1 MNQENVLLR
10 VENVKKEFPGVK
22 ALDGVEFS
30 LKAGEIHALMGENG
44 AGKSTLIKVITGVYQ
59 RDAGSMI
66 LGDKE
71 VCPESVLEAESYG
84 ISTVFQEVNLIR
96 TLSVAENILLGRQPK
111 KYGCLNWKEINAHA
125 RKALA
130 RLGIYDLDV
139 TKELSHCSMAVQ
151 QMVAIARALDIDA
164 KILILDEPT
173 SSLDEKEVEAL
184 FEVMRNLRDQGL
196 GIVFVT
202 HFLGQVYQVCDRITV
217 LRNGGY
223 VGDYDIKDLPKLK
236 LISKMLGKDIED
248 LESIELKGRHREP
261 LTTEEFLI
269 AEDLGRIGAVDP
281 LDLSIKKGEI
291 VGLAG
296 LLGSGRTETARLL
309 FGADSRTSGSTR
321 INNREYR
328 LGSPMDAIRRGIGFC
343 SEDRKGEGIIP
354 NLSVRENI
362 ILALQAKRGLLRKIK
377 RSEQITIAE
386 HYISALKIKTP
397 SAEAAIKNLSGGNQ
411 QKVLLARWLAVQ
423 PELIILDEPTRG
435 IDVGAKAEIEK
446 LINKLSDDGVAV
458 LFISSELEEV
468 VRVCDRISVLRDRK
482 KIGELVG
489 DEIDEQKIMQVIASE
504 VGEERKSV

>member
-1 MNQENVLLR
+1 MSQEDVLLR
-10 VENVKKEFPGVK
+10 VENVKKVFPGVK
-22 ALDGVEFS
+22 ALDRVEFT
-30 LKAGEIHALMGENG
+30 LRAGEIHALMGENG
-44 AGKSTLIKVITGVYQ
+44 AGKSTLIKVMTGVYQ
-59 RDAGSMI
+59 RDAGSMK
-66 LGDKE
+66 LFGEE

-111 KYGCLNWKEINAHA
+111 KYGCLNWREINAHA
-125 RKALA
+125 QRALA

-139 TKELSHCSMAVQ
+139 TTELSHCSMAVQ

-173 SSLDEKEVEAL
+173 SSLDEKEAQAL
-184 FEVMRNLRDQGL
+184 FEVMRRLKDQGL

-202 HFLGQVYQVCDRITV
+202 HFLGQVYEVCDRITV
-217 LRNGGY
+217 LRNGMY
-223 VGDYDIKDLPKLK
+223 VGAADIKDLPKIK
-236 LISKMLGKDIED
+236 LISKMLGKEIED
-248 LESIELKGRHREP
+248 IESIELTGRHREP
-261 LTTEEFLI
+261 LDTEEFLV
-269 AEDLGRIGAVDP
+269 AEDLGRIGGVDP

-321 INNREYR
+321 IMNKEYK
-328 LGSPMDAIRRGIGFC
+328 LDSPMDAINKGIGFC

-362 ILALQAKRGLLRKIK
+362 VLALQAKRGILRKIK
-377 RSEQITIAE
+377 NSEQSAIAE
-386 HYISALKIKTP
+386 HYISALNIKTP
-397 SAEAAIKNLSGGNQ
+397 SAETPIRNLSGGNQ

-435 IDVGAKAEIEK
+435 IDVGAKAEIER
-446 LINKLSDDGVAV
+446 LINRLSDDGVAV

-468 VRVCDRISVLRDRK
+468 VRVCDRINVMRDRK
-482 KIGELVG
+482 KIGELTG
-489 DEIDEQKIMQVIASE
+489 DDIDEQKIMAVIASE
-504 VGEERKSV
+504 LQEERE